1 MYIESVPNRGSPPAI
16 LLRESFRDNGR
27 VGKRTLANL
36 SAWPTALVEG
46 FRTLLKGGVAVAAD
60 GIRIRRALPHGHA
73 AAVLGVIRAIG
84 LDRHLGR
91 PTDKRLAPL
100 AIALIA
106 SRMISP
112 ASKLTTA
119 RDLAADTACSS
130 LGRLLE
136 LGAVDEVELYRALD
150 WLGARQGAIEGALAR
165 RHLKDGALVLYD
177 VSSSWLEGRC
187 CELARFGYSRDGK
200 KGKLQI
206 VYGLLCAADGCPVA
220 VEVFEGNTA
229 DPMTLSTQ
237 IDKLKERFGLSRVV
251 MVGDRGMIT
260 SARIRDELKPA
271 GLDWITALRAPQI
284 RALLDTGAFQLS
296 LFDERDLPT
305 DQVRGLK
312 AHEIT
317 APEFPGERLVVCK
330 NPLLAEERA
339 RKREDLLQATEAALA
354 KLADQIARGIGPKGT
369 DRIARAIGRIENR
382 YKLAKLFDIT
392 VGEFGFTFARSPVRI
407 AAEARLDG
415 FYVIRTSVEDK
426 TLAAESVV
434 GAYKSLARVE
444 RAFRSL
450 KTVDLHLRPI
460 HHWLASRVRAHVFLC
475 MLACHVEWHMRECLK
490 PMLFDDDDQHRFEAL
505 AHVPFD
511 MAGEHAQENMGAHP
525 RRQPMVDR
533 SQVQI
538 DSLETAEGALDAGE
552 TFIGADHALGRQG
565 FVLDAG
571 ADDIKAVEPGLC
583 GDADGTA
590 GKGEAV
596 FTDSDVEQLGEF
608 VAVFDA
614 ADRARDPVGALGAGA
629 AGDLV
634 GQLGQCRLGGL
645 QQILALA
652 GPLL

>member
-1 MYIESVPNRGSPPAI
+1 MYESVPNRGSPPAI
-16 LLRESFRDNGR
+16 LLRESFRDNSR

-84 LDRHLGR
+84 LDRHLGK
-91 PTDKRLAPL
+91 PSDKRLAPL

-112 ASKLTTA
+112 ASKLATA
-119 RDLAADTACSS
+119 RDLAADTASSS
-130 LGRLLE
+130 LGRLLG
-136 LGAVDEVELYRALD
+136 LDAVDEVELYRALD
-150 WLGARQGAIEGALAR
+150 WLGARQGAIETALAR

-229 DPMTLSTQ
+229 DPMTLSAQ
-237 IDKLKERFGLSRVV
+237 IDKLKARFGLSRVV
-251 MVGDRGMIT
+251 LVGDRGMIT

-296 LFDERDLPT
+296 LFDERDL
-305 DQVRGLK
+305 
-312 AHEIT
+312 AEIT

-339 RKREDLLQATEAALA
+339 RKREDLLQATEAALG
-354 KLADQIARGIGPKGT
+354 KLADRIACGTGPRGQDK
-369 DRIARAIGRIENR
+369 IARAVGRIENR
-382 YKLAKLFDIT
+382 YKLAKLFDIA
-392 VGEFGFTFARSPVRI
+392 VGEDGFTFARNHARI

-415 FYVIRTSVEDK
+415 FYVIRTSVVDK
-426 TLAAESVV
+426 TLAASDVV
-434 GAYKSLARVE
+434 GAYKGLARVE

-450 KTVDLHLRPI
+450 KTVDLHIRPI
-460 HHWLASRVRAHVFLC
+460 HHWLAPRVRAHVFLC
-475 MLACHVEWHMRECLK
+475 MLACHVEWHMRERLK
-490 PMLFDDDDQHRFEAL
+490 PMLFDDDDPTAAARERASIVAPAQPSPAAL
-505 AHVPFD
+505 RKRA
-511 MAGEHAQENMGAHP
+511 
-525 RRQPMVDR
+525 
-533 SQVQI
+533 SK
-538 DSLETAEGALDAGE
+538 L
-552 TFIGADHALGRQG
+552 
-565 FVLDAG
+565 
-571 ADDIKAVEPGLC
+571 
-583 GDADGTA
+583 DADGLPVHSFQSLLRDLATCTLNEMTTILN
-590 GKGEAV
+590 EAYS
-596 FTDSDVEQLGEF
+596 FTL
-608 VAVFDA
+608 VATPTPIQAQAFALLAV
-614 ADRARDPVGALGAGA
+614 DPTKL
-629 AGDLV
+629 
-634 GQLGQCRLGGL
+634 
-645 QQILALA
+645 
-652 GPLL
+652 

>member
-1 MYIESVPNRGSPPAI
+1 MLVIIPCTNRCPIAAHPRF
-16 LLRESFRDNGR
+16 LLRESFRDNSR

-84 LDRHLGR
+84 LDRHLGK
-91 PTDKRLAPL
+91 PSDKRLAPL

-112 ASKLTTA
+112 ASKLATA
-119 RDLAADTACSS
+119 RDLAADTASSS
-130 LGRLLE
+130 LGRLLG
-136 LGAVDEVELYRALD
+136 LDAVDEVELYRALD
-150 WLGARQGAIEGALAR
+150 WLGARQGAIETALAR

-229 DPMTLSTQ
+229 DPMTLSAQ
-237 IDKLKERFGLSRVV
+237 IDKLKARFGLSRVV
-251 MVGDRGMIT
+251 LVGDRGMIT

-296 LFDERDLPT
+296 LFDERDL
-305 DQVRGLK
+305 
-312 AHEIT
+312 AEIT

-339 RKREDLLQATEAALA
+339 RKREDLLQATEAALG
-354 KLADQIARGIGPKGT
+354 KLADRIACGTGPRGQDK
-369 DRIARAIGRIENR
+369 IARAVGRIENR
-382 YKLAKLFDIT
+382 YKLAKLFDIA
-392 VGEFGFTFARSPVRI
+392 VGEDGFTFARNHARI

-415 FYVIRTSVEDK
+415 FYVIRTSVVDK
-426 TLAAESVV
+426 TLAASDVV
-434 GAYKSLARVE
+434 GAYKGLARVE

-450 KTVDLHLRPI
+450 KTVDLHIRPI
-460 HHWLASRVRAHVFLC
+460 HHWLAPRVRAHVFLC
-475 MLACHVEWHMRECLK
+475 MLACHVEWHMRERLK
-490 PMLFDDDDQHRFEAL
+490 PMLFDDDDPTAAARERASIVAPAQPSPAAL
-505 AHVPFD
+505 RKRA
-511 MAGEHAQENMGAHP
+511 
-525 RRQPMVDR
+525 
-533 SQVQI
+533 SK
-538 DSLETAEGALDAGE
+538 L
-552 TFIGADHALGRQG
+552 
-565 FVLDAG
+565 
-571 ADDIKAVEPGLC
+571 
-583 GDADGTA
+583 DADGLPVHSFQSLLRDLATCTLNEMTTILN
-590 GKGEAV
+590 EAYS
-596 FTDSDVEQLGEF
+596 FTL
-608 VAVFDA
+608 VATPTPIQAQAFALLAV
-614 ADRARDPVGALGAGA
+614 DPTKL
-629 AGDLV
+629 
-634 GQLGQCRLGGL
+634 
-645 QQILALA
+645 
-652 GPLL
+652 